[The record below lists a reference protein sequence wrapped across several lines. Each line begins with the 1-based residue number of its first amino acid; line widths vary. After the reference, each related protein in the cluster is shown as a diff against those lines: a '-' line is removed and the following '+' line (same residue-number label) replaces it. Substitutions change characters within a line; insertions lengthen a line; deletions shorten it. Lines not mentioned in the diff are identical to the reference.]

1 MCGLFGFISCD
12 GFMKNAASLTNS
24 LAEHSAVRG
33 TDATGIAFVRNGIQ
47 INKEGKSA
55 YSINFKHPDSI
66 TALIGHTRHAT
77 QGDAKKNYNNH
88 PFFGKAGGTRFA
100 LAHNGVLM
108 DHYLSLPKTKIETDS
123 YAAVQLIEQ
132 EKELSFTSIRKM
144 AETVT
149 GSFAFSILD
158 EHNNLWLVKGDSPLS
173 ILYFSEKKMYV
184 YASTD
189 EILYKSIVDSLLFDE
204 LKHGRFEEIPIE
216 EGTIMKIT
224 PDGII
229 ETERFKFS
237 HRVHKPWWEYGYT
250 TDFGPSDAVP
260 LEDDYLTQ
268 LKYAAMWQGI
278 EPETIDEM
286 LDQGYT
292 LDELEEA
299 IYEI

>member
-1 MCGLFGFISCD
+1 M
-12 GFMKNAASLTNS
+12 
-24 LAEHSAVRG
+24 E
-33 TDATGIAFVRNGIQ
+33 
-47 INKEGKSA
+47 
-55 YSINFKHPDSI
+55 
-66 TALIGHTRHAT
+66 
-77 QGDAKKNYNNH
+77 
-88 PFFGKAGGTRFA
+88 
-100 LAHNGVLM
+100 
-108 DHYLSLPKTKIETDS
+108 HYLNLPKTKIETDS

-149 GSFAFSILD
+149 GSFSFSILD

-173 ILYFSEKKMYV
+173 ILYFKERKTYV

-189 EILYKSIVDSLLFDE
+189 EILYKSIVDSPLFDE
-204 LKHGRFEEIPIE
+204 LKKGKYEEIPIE

-229 ETERFKFS
+229 ERSNFKFS

-250 TDFGPSDAVP
+250 TDFGPSDAVL